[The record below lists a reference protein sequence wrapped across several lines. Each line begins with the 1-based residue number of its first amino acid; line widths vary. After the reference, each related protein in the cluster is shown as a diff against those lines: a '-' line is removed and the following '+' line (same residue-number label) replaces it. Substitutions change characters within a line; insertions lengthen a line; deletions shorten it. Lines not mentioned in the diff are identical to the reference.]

1 MVFGDVASR
10 AGFIYSYARV
20 CALRSQHGLI
30 TGPLVNKLLSRVEVN
45 RNDAGP
51 WVLLVEIAHH
61 HPELL
66 DHARVYNAWS
76 YRTGCGKS
84 RVSPS

>member
-1 MVFGDVASR
+1 
-10 AGFIYSYARV
+10 
-20 CALRSQHGLI
+20 
-30 TGPLVNKLLSRVEVN
+30 VNKLLSRVEVN

-51 WVLLVEIAHH
+51 WVLLVEIADH

-76 YRTGCGKS
+76 YRTGCGKC
-84 RVSPS
+84 RASPS